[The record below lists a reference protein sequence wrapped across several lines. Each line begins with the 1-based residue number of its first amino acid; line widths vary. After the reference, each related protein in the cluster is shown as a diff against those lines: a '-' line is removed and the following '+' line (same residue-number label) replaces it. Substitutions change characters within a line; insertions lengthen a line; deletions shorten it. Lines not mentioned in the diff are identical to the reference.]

1 MQRKGR
7 RSNDERSATTRQA
20 LVSASRALFVEK
32 GYAQTSTPEVVAA
45 AAVTRG
51 ALYHH
56 FEDKQ
61 ALLRAVLEREFA
73 ELRRAIDAATPPG
86 LDAREAL
93 IAGSLAY
100 LDAMAVPGRTRL
112 LLVDGPA
119 VFGHAEMMALDD
131 ATAAGSL
138 REGLAAVLGEGPFLP
153 ALASLLSAAFDRAAL
168 AISSGG
174 DARTYRA
181 AMLALIERVIAG
193 AALNQ
198 PGPPADG

>member
-1 MQRKGR
+1 MQPRAR

-73 ELRRAIDAATPPG
+73 ELRRAIDQATPPA

-119 VFGHAEMMALDD
+119 VFGHAEMMALDE
-131 ATAAGSL
+131 ASAAGSL
-138 REGLAAVLGEGPFLP
+138 REGLAALLGDGPLVP

-168 AISSGG
+168 AISTGG
-174 DARTYRA
+174 DAKAYRA
-181 AMLALIERVIAG
+181 AMLALIERVTAG
-193 AALNQ
+193 V
-198 PGPPADG
+198 GR

>member
-193 AALNQ
+193 AALNP

>member
-1 MQRKGR
+1 MQSRKH
-7 RSNDERSATTRQA
+7 RSNDERSAATRHA

-45 AAVTRG
+45 AEVTRG

-56 FEDKQ
+56 FADKQ

-73 ELRRAIDAATPPG
+73 ELRQAIDASTPASLPP
-86 LDAREAL
+86 REAL

-119 VFGHAEMMALDD
+119 VFGHAEMMALDE
-131 ATAAGSL
+131 ASAAGSL
-138 REGLAAVLGEGPFLP
+138 REGLAALLGDGPLIA

-168 AISSGG
+168 AISAGG
-174 DARTYRA
+174 DAKAYRA
-181 AMLALIERVIAG
+181 AMLALIERVTVG
-193 AALNQ
+193 V
-198 PGPPADG
+198 GP

>member
-1 MQRKGR
+1 MQSRAR

-73 ELRRAIDAATPPG
+73 ELRRAIDQATPPALG
-86 LDAREAL
+86 AREAL

-119 VFGHAEMMALDD
+119 VFGHAEMMALDE
-131 ATAAGSL
+131 ASAAGSL
-138 REGLAAVLGEGPFLP
+138 REGLVALLGDGPLVP

-168 AISSGG
+168 AISTGG
-174 DARTYRA
+174 DAKAYRA
-181 AMLALIERVIAG
+181 AMLALIERVTAG
-193 AALNQ
+193 A
-198 PGPPADG
+198 GR

>member
-1 MQRKGR
+1 MQPRAR

-73 ELRRAIDAATPPG
+73 ELRRAIDQATPPA

-119 VFGHAEMMALDD
+119 VFGHAEMMALDE
-131 ATAAGSL
+131 ASAAGSL
-138 REGLAAVLGEGPFLP
+138 REGLAALLGDGPLVP

-168 AISSGG
+168 AISTGG
-174 DARTYRA
+174 DANAYRA
-181 AMLALIERVIAG
+181 AMLALIERVTAG
-193 AALNQ
+193 V
-198 PGPPADG
+198 GR

>member
-7 RSNDERSATTRQA
+7 RSNDERSATTQQA

-73 ELRRAIDAATPPG
+73 ELRRAIDEATPPG

-119 VFGHAEMMALDD
+119 VFGHAEMMALDE

-138 REGLAAVLGEGPFLP
+138 REGLVAVLGEGPLVP

-168 AISSGG
+168 AISTGG
-174 DARTYRA
+174 DAKVYRA

-193 AALNQ
+193 AA
-198 PGPPADG
+198 P

>member
-1 MQRKGR
+1 MHTKAR

-20 LVSASRALFVEK
+20 LVGASRALFVEK

-73 ELRRAIDAATPPG
+73 ELRRAIDGATPPA

-112 LLVDGPA
+112 LLVEGPA
-119 VFGHAEMMALDD
+119 VFGHAEMMALDE

-138 REGLAAVLGEGPFLP
+138 REGLAAVLGDGPWVP

-168 AISSGG
+168 AISTGG
-174 DARTYRA
+174 DAKTYRA
-181 AMLALIERVIAG
+181 AMLALIERVIADAG
-193 AALNQ
+193 R
-198 PGPPADG
+198 

>member
-1 MQRKGR
+1 MHTKAR

-20 LVSASRALFVEK
+20 LVGASRALFVEK

-73 ELRRAIDAATPPG
+73 ELRRAIDRATPPT
-86 LDAREAL
+86 LSAREAL

-112 LLVDGPA
+112 LLMDGPA
-119 VFGHAEMMALDD
+119 VFGHAEMMALDE
-131 ATAAGSL
+131 ASAAGSL
-138 REGLAAVLGEGPFLP
+138 REGLAAVLGEGPLVP

-168 AISSGG
+168 AISTGG
-174 DARTYRA
+174 DAKAYRA
-181 AMLALIERVIAG
+181 AMLALIERVIADAG
-193 AALNQ
+193 R
-198 PGPPADG
+198 